1 MYIEFRK
8 LEEIHLVHENL
19 LQFYFQY
26 RQVTMKKSVF
36 VYFLRLA
43 NKTFKT
49 KKSQWHITTSSFG
62 STIKFYGL
70 VYCQ

>member
-26 RQVTMKKSVF
+26 RQVTMKNSVF
-36 VYFLRLA
+36 V
-43 NKTFKT
+43 
-49 KKSQWHITTSSFG
+49 
-62 STIKFYGL
+62 
-70 VYCQ
+70 